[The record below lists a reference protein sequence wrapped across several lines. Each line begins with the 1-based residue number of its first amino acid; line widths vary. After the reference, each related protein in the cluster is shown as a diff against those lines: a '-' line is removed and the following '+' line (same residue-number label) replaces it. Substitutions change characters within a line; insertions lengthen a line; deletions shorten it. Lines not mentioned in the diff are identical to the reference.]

1 MARLAGKVRG
11 DMRAMEEQMERHN
24 PVNPKAQMRTG
35 VYGRGATPSMGLS
48 QFRGGGTGA
57 GDDGEEMEGGGL
69 LSSLLPGP
77 LGSVAGMFGLG
88 HDDMTRVVGSGT
100 GGRRR
105 RGKGTG
111 AGTGAGTGG
120 MSEAT
125 QMGLHLGKHLHGL
138 HGAGFWSDFGNGFM
152 SVIRPVAGIAKS
164 VAPLLGPEGMA
175 ASGVMNAIG
184 LGSARRGA
192 RGRPRGSG
200 KLVITHGGATN
211 SDTGAYDGKG
221 RERDDRMMTGLGTG
235 GMMLG
240 QDGHGVRQGGG
251 FLSDLGIPVISN
263 LAGMVGLGT
272 GAGEGCGTGGRR
284 RRAPAG
290 PSDGRRKRAEVV
302 KKVMAEKGLSMI
314 EASKFVKAHN
324 LY

>member
-24 PVNPKAQMRTG
+24 PVR
-35 VYGRGATPSMGLS
+35 GRGATPSMGLS

-57 GDDGEEMEGGGL
+57 GDSESDEEMEGGGF
-69 LSSLLPGP
+69 
-77 LGSVAGMFGLG
+77 LGSMIGQFNPMLGTVASMAGLG
-88 HDDMTRVVGSGT
+88 HGDNMVGAGT

-105 RGKGTG
+105 K
-111 AGTGAGTGG
+111 G

-138 HGAGFWSDFGNGFM
+138 HGAGFWSDFGDGFM

-192 RGRPRGSG
+192 RGRPRKGAGTGAG

-211 SDTGAYDGKG
+211 SDTGAYLGKG
-221 RERDDRMMTGLGTG
+221 RRGCGTG
-235 GMMLG
+235 AGREREDRAMLGMGTGAGMLG
-240 QDGHGVRQGGG
+240 QDGHGIRQGGG
-251 FLSDLGIPVISN
+251 FLSDLGIPVVSD

-272 GAGEGCGTGGRR
+272 GAGTGAGTGGRR

-314 EASKFVKAHN
+314 DASKYVKAHN